1 MLGPTFFKS
10 QIVLPILSI
19 SSNIKTLNIEPII
32 QKRCD
37 LINKNYQITK
47 MSTYKKDFVKVHQSK
62 YEGKCQQIKKIL

>member
-37 LINKNYQITK
+37 LINKNYQIVYFSRQ
-47 MSTYKKDFVKVHQSK
+47 MHQAPWA
-62 YEGKCQQIKKIL
+62 GRTTLFD